1 VASKKPCVKAP
12 LLPKKWKL
20 HKMPGEKLWKA
31 SAPGLR
37 LEATPRSATL
47 AMGVVWHG
55 CLSFVVHRAVMVA
68 GYDLTRTKAIRAVEA
83 AAIGAGIAR
92 RE

>member
-1 VASKKPCVKAP
+1 MASKKQHMKIPV
-12 LLPKKWKL
+12 LPKKWKL
-20 HKMPGEKLWKA
+20 CKMLGEKLWNA

-37 LEATPRSATL
+37 LEATPRGATL
-47 AMGVVWHG
+47 AMGVVWRG
-55 CLSFVVHRAVMVA
+55 CLSFVAHRAVMVA
-68 GYDLTRTKAIRAVEA
+68 GYDTRTQAIHAVEA